1 MDNLKCGDRVEV
13 FQNSERIESLSYLN
27 KTGIA
32 TGKRKANDFEVVFDD
47 GQKSYVYIED
57 LEIVSG
63 SKTQVK

>member
-13 FQNSERIESLSYLN
+13 FQNSERIKRLSYLN

-47 GQKSYVYIED
+47 GQNSYVYIED
-57 LEIVSG
+57 LKIVSG
-63 SKTQVK
+63 RNTQVQ

>member
-32 TGKRKANDFEVVFDD
+32 TGKSKANDFEVVFDD

-57 LEIVSG
+57 LKIVSG
-63 SKTQVK
+63 RKAQVK